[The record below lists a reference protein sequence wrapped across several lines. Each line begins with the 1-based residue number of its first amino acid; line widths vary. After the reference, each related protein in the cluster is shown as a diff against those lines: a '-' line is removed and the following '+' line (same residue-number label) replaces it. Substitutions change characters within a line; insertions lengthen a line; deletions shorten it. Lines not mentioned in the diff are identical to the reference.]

1 MRLYTTG
8 EMYMEPGVPVETI
21 AVIPTHVRN
30 LSTVNPYTHIEKEQE
45 GQQIGERLG
54 TCSQ

>member
-21 AVIPTHVRN
+21 TCEE
-30 LSTVNPYTHIEKEQE
+30 LSTVNPYTHIEEEQVM
-45 GQQIGERLG
+45 RL
-54 TCSQ
+54 